1 MYFVGNIVKESILR
15 ALLMILLCLLM
26 TCYCKIASADSV
38 QLESIGVKIISKSK
52 DYIEYSFKVKVRSL
66 AKEGKVC
73 VDVKGLDINDYEI
86 ESTLVC
92 GVVQDD
98 ETAILTDTDFVKID
112 KAKKIRTWIAEMPDY
127 STRTV
132 STRSPSI

>member
-1 MYFVGNIVKESILR
+1 
-15 ALLMILLCLLM
+15 MILLCLLM

-66 AKEGKVC
+66 GKEGKVC